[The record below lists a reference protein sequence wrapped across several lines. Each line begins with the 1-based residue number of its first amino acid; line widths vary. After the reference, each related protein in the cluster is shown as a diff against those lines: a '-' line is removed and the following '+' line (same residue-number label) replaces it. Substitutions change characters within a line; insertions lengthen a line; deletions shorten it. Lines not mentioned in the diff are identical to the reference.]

1 MTHPAVRITPD
12 DVGRRVSVRVR
23 LPAPAPG
30 GPTMT
35 DTLGILRAWS
45 DGVLEVERRDG
56 QRVRL
61 QEAALVAARVVPPPP
76 PRRH

>member
-1 MTHPAVRITPD
+1 
-12 DVGRRVSVRVR
+12 
-23 LPAPAPG
+23 
-30 GPTMT
+30 MT

-76 PRRH
+76 PRRRSG